1 MRKRYDLNH
10 CYAHSIL
17 ILLQKAFHYSCNPGQ
32 LFDASIE
39 ACNEASKV
47 DDYCNINV
55 PKQPAIE
62 PVVID
67 FAEFDC
73 PDVGVFPDEES
84 GCEKYYVCNKAFKSI
99 KGFHYTCN
107 PGQLF
112 DAKLG
117 ACNEASAVDDYCN
130 INKPS
135 QPAIEPVVIDFAE
148 FDCPDVGVF
157 PDEES
162 GCEKYYVCNAN
173 LKAQ

>member
-1 MRKRYDLNH
+1 M
-10 CYAHSIL
+10 
-17 ILLQKAFHYSCNPGQ
+17 
-32 LFDASIE
+32 FDASIE
-39 ACNEASKV
+39 ACNEASAV
-47 DDYCNINV
+47 DDYCNINK
-55 PKQPAIE
+55 PAQPAIE

-67 FAEFDC
+67 FTEFDC

-99 KGFHYTCN
+99 KGFHYSCN

-112 DAKLG
+112 DAELG

-130 INKPS
+130 ANKPS

-162 GCEKYYVCNAN
+162 GCEKYYVCNAD